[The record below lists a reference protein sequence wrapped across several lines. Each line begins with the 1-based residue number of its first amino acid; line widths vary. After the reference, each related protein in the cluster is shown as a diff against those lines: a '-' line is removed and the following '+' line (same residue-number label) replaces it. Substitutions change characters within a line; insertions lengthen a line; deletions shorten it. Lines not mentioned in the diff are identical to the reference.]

1 MIQTKGPRGDHR
13 RPPSPPTGVDL
24 DSLVPLEVMLSSR
37 RGRPSFVPGGQ
48 LAVSMEVMGHYSL
61 LLSSIR
67 LPSPVSFHPISLPG
81 DGNGRR
87 VRSSRWGGSLDA
99 GSDADASTEEA
110 MGDERIGDNHPDI
123 PPQPPTPNPRLY
135 YFGSA
140 RSSIVGNATRR

>member
-61 LLSSIR
+61 LLSIR

-81 DGNGRR
+81 DGDDELLEAPDTMGEEEEGR
-87 VRSSRWGGSLDA
+87 W
-99 GSDADASTEEA
+99 
-110 MGDERIGDNHPDI
+110 
-123 PPQPPTPNPRLY
+123 
-135 YFGSA
+135 
-140 RSSIVGNATRR
+140 